1 MRGVESTGFETTSD
15 RSRLANALDAGIIAS
30 YLAWKTWLPGS
41 DTTVPVLFHT
51 GFRHRS
57 LRAFSAEKR
66 GNILPPYPMIEV
78 FEMALQKIEPA

>member
-30 YLAWKTWLPGS
+30 YLAWKTWLPGA

-51 GFRHRS
+51 DFRHQS
-57 LRAFSAEKR
+57 LRVFSANKR
-66 GNILPPYPMIEV
+66 GQCFAPLPDD
-78 FEMALQKIEPA
+78 